1 MDSSVKTRRIKVR
14 NSDMTEGGIFG
25 KFVAYAL
32 PFMLTNLLQVLYN
45 AADIVVVGLSH
56 EPDAV
61 GAVGTTTA
69 FVNLIT
75 GLFMGCSVGAEVV
88 ISRAIGRKDHEETQ
102 NAVHT
107 ALLFGLIFGMFCGGL
122 GFFIA
127 KPVLAL
133 MGNEA
138 KLLNLASLYT
148 RIYFLGLPVVALT
161 NFAVAVLHAEGD
173 SKTPFIVLTLSGI
186 VNVILNLVLVLAAG
200 MSVEGVAIATV
211 AANAVSAVLLLVRLF
226 KDKTACKLQLKKL
239 RIHIKTLGRIVEV
252 GLPAA
257 VQSSLF
263 SLSNMLIQS
272 SIVKVN
278 NAVAGAEA
286 AYQPVVKGNSAGTS
300 IEGFIYTA
308 IDSVGKA
315 SVSFVGQN
323 AGAKKYDRL
332 SRFLKIA
339 YLTSFVLGISLPAI
353 VLILR
358 NPLLALYGV
367 KPAESGLDKIAYDAA
382 VTRMLIMFVPYFT
395 IAFMQLGSGV
405 LQGLGKAVVA
415 SVSSLI
421 GACLFRVIWIFTAF
435 AAKPT
440 LEIIYLSYPISWV
453 LVSLSHF
460 IVIRKTLKKLRARES
475 NAEENVGTLAETSFD
490 FQSETLQKSVQ
501 SPVSANETAETAEE
515 AAISVDKN

>member
-1 MDSSVKTRRIKVR
+1 MDSSVKTKRRAAK
-14 NSDMTEGGIFG
+14 NADMTEGGIFG

-56 EPDAV
+56 EADAV

-69 FVNLIT
+69 FINLIT
-75 GLFMGCSVGAEVV
+75 GLFIGCSLGAEVV
-88 ISRAIGRKDHEETQ
+88 ISRAVGRKDGAETE

-107 ALLFGLIFGMFCGGL
+107 ALLFGVIFGAFCGAL
-122 GFFIA
+122 GFFLA

-138 KLLNLASLYT
+138 KLLELASVYT
-148 RIYFLGLPVVALT
+148 RIYFLGLPVIALT

-173 SKTPFIVLTLSGI
+173 SKTPFVVLTLSGV
-186 VNVILNLVLVLAAG
+186 VNVILNLVLVLVADL
-200 MSVEGVAIATV
+200 SVEGVAIATV
-211 AANAVSAVLLLVRLF
+211 VANAVSAILLIARLL
-226 KDKTACKLQLKKL
+226 KDKTACRLRLKKL
-239 RIHIKTLGRIVEV
+239 RIHMKTLGRIVEV
-252 GLPAA
+252 GFPAA

-286 AYQPVVKGNSAGTS
+286 AYQPVVKGNSACS
-300 IEGFIYTA
+300 SVEGFIYTV

-332 SRFLKIA
+332 SAFLKIA
-339 YLTSFVLGISLPAI
+339 YLTSFVVGVISPAI
-353 VLILR
+353 VLLLR
-358 NPLLALYGV
+358 NPLLALYGIR
-367 KPAESGLDKIAYDAA
+367 PAAEGLDKIAYDTA

-405 LQGLGKAVVA
+405 LQGLGKAVSA

-421 GACLFRVIWIFTAF
+421 GACLFRVIWIFTVF

-440 LEIIYLSYPISWV
+440 IEIIYLSYPISWV
-453 LVSLSHF
+453 LVALSHF
-460 IVIRKTLKKLRARES
+460 IMIRKTLKKLRA
-475 NAEENVGTLAETSFD
+475 
-490 FQSETLQKSVQ
+490 
-501 SPVSANETAETAEE
+501 SASETAEEGKAANENAETAAE
-515 AAISVDKN
+515 AAISVDKK